1 MVDRNHAQKWMS
13 ALALGFVIEACGV
26 AVFALPPRPP
36 QEASAV
42 TYSTND
48 LGMEF
53 VMVPSGEFQM
63 GCSEGAKPNE
73 CSKDEKPRH
82 RVQITKA
89 FEIGKT
95 EVTQKQWQAVMGS
108 TPSASKGEN
117 LPVEKVTFENVQ
129 EFLNKL
135 NARNDGFL
143 YRLPTEAEWEYAA
156 RAGTTDQY
164 AGSLHDMA
172 WYNDGQAAARGSG
185 AFQNENSPG
194 GLLLPEPHPVA
205 TKMPNAWGIYD
216 MRGNVAEWVQDFYD
230 PNYYSN
236 SPAADP
242 KGPASGDGHVVR
254 GGSFRVYPW
263 LTRVSLRTVFPE
275 AYEFYDLGF
284 RVAREKR

>member
-1 MVDRNHAQKWMS
+1 MADGNHAQKWMS
-13 ALALGFVIEACGV
+13 ALALGFVIGACSVGLS
-26 AVFALPPRPP
+26 ASPPRPP
-36 QEASAV
+36 QDASAV
-42 TYSTND
+42 RYSTNE

-53 VMVPSGEFQM
+53 AMVPSGEFQM

-108 TPSASKGEN
+108 NPSASKGDDV
-117 LPVEKVTFENVQ
+117 PVEQVTFQQVH

-156 RAGTTDQY
+156 RAATTDQY

-185 AFQNENSPG
+185 AFQNENSPV
-194 GLLLPEPHPVA
+194 GLLVPKAHPVA
-205 TKMPNAWGIYD
+205 TKSPNAWGIYD
-216 MRGNVAEWVQDFYD
+216 MRGNVAEWVEDFYD
-230 PNYYSN
+230 GSYYSN

-242 KGPASGDGHVVR
+242 RGPATGDGHVVR

-263 LTRVSLRTVFPE
+263 LTRVSLRTMFPDG
-275 AYEFYDLGF
+275 YEFEDLGF
-284 RVAREKR
+284 RVVREKR

>member
-1 MVDRNHAQKWMS
+1 MVDHNDARRWMS
-13 ALALGFVIEACGV
+13 ALALGFVVGACGM
-26 AVFALPPRPP
+26 AVSASLPPSS
-36 QEASAV
+36 QEASGV
-42 TYSTND
+42 TYRTNE

-53 VMVPSGEFQM
+53 VMVSPGEFQM

-95 EVTQKQWQAVMGS
+95 EVTGKQWQAVMGS
-108 TPSASKGEN
+108 DPSAFKGES
-117 LPVEKVTFENVQ
+117 LPVEQVTFPQVQ
-129 EFLNKL
+129 EFLSKM

-185 AFQNENSPG
+185 AFQNENSPV
-194 GLLLPEPHPVA
+194 GLLEAVTHSVA
-205 TKMPNAWGIYD
+205 TKSPNAWGIYD

-230 PNYYSN
+230 ANYYS
-236 SPAADP
+236 SDAAADP

-254 GGSFRVYPW
+254 GGSFRVFPW

-275 AYEFYDLGF
+275 TYEFYDLGF

>member
-1 MVDRNHAQKWMS
+1 MVDRNDARKWIS
-13 ALALGFVIEACGV
+13 TWALSFLLGTCGV
-26 AVFALPPRPP
+26 AISASPP
-36 QEASAV
+36 QSSQNASSV
-42 TYSTND
+42 TYTKNE

-53 VMVPSGEFQM
+53 VVVSPGEFQM

-73 CSKDEKPRH
+73 CSRDEKPRH

-89 FEIGKT
+89 FEMGKS
-95 EVTQKQWQAVMGS
+95 EVTGKQWQAVMGS
-108 TPSASKGEN
+108 DPSAFKGEN
-117 LPVEKVTFENVQ
+117 LPVEQVTFAQVQ

-135 NARNDGFL
+135 NARGDGFA

-156 RAGTTDQY
+156 RSGTTDQY

-185 AFQNENSPG
+185 AFQNENSPV
-194 GLLLPEPHPVA
+194 GLLIPETHPVA
-205 TKMPNAWGIYD
+205 TKSPNAWGIYD

-230 PNYYSN
+230 TDYYSS

-242 KGPASGDGHVVR
+242 KGPMTGDGHVVR

-275 AYEFYDLGF
+275 TYSFYDLGF
-284 RVAREKR
+284 RVVREKR

>member
-1 MVDRNHAQKWMS
+1 MVVHNDARKWVT
-13 ALALGFVIEACGV
+13 AALGFVIGACGP
-26 AVFALPPRPP
+26 AVSASPPRSP

-42 TYSTND
+42 TYSTNE

-53 VMVPSGEFQM
+53 AMVPSGEFQM
-63 GCSEGAKPNE
+63 GCSDGAKPNE

-82 RVQITKA
+82 RVQITKV

-108 TPSASKGEN
+108 NPSAFKGED
-117 LPVEKVTFENVQ
+117 LPVEQITFQQVH

-185 AFQNENSPG
+185 AFQNENSPV
-194 GLLLPEPHPVA
+194 GLLVPETHPVA
-205 TKMPNAWGIYD
+205 TKKPNTWGIYD
-216 MRGNVAEWVQDFYD
+216 MRGNVAEWVEDFYD
-230 PNYYSN
+230 GNYYSN
-236 SPAADP
+236 SPATDP
-242 KGPASGDGHVVR
+242 RGPATGDGHVVR
-254 GGSFRVYPW
+254 GGSFHVYPW
-263 LTRVSLRTVFPE
+263 LTRVSLRTMFPE
-275 AYEFYDLGF
+275 GYEFDDLGF
-284 RVAREKR
+284 RVVREKR